1 MISLSSE
8 GAGCQI
14 TIEIKNLDEFITT
27 KDLNQLDI
35 FVTDRV
41 AERFLLTIFES
52 CIDLISIE
60 DEEIHENVHQVWGQ
74 IKWG

>member
-35 FVTDRV
+35 FVTDRI

-52 CIDLISIE
+52 CLDLISIE
-60 DEEIHENVHQVWGQ
+60 DERKDESLY
-74 IKWG
+74 